1 MIARSE
7 RITGPVPMTC
17 LRLFR
22 TSLIRLTA
30 ALRTIIPAAL
40 AITAAALAI
49 TAAALRIIP
58 AAPSYLWRCPQSTL
72 RWVSLENSL
81 HVELTI

>member
-1 MIARSE
+1 
-7 RITGPVPMTC
+7 MTC

-30 ALRTIIPAAL
+30 ALRTIIPAALAITAAAL